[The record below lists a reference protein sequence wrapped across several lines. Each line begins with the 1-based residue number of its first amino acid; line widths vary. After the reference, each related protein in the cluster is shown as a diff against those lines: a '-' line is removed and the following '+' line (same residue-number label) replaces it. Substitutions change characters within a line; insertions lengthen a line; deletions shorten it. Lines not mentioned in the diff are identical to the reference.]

1 MSTPIVEER
10 TATKRPKDTKFKQQ
24 KLPAWQPIMTAGTVL
39 PVLFAVGVAFI
50 PLGVALLITSN
61 NIKEII
67 IDYTDSCVPAN
78 SHYKSCA
85 EFLKNNTGGQC
96 QCNIQFNLT
105 EDFVGDVYMYYSL
118 TNFYQ
123 NHRRYVKSRD
133 DNQLLG
139 IKRSYSSLS
148 TDCEPFRGIA
158 NGSLSGGG
166 IPYAP
171 CGAIANSLF
180 NDSLTIYYVPTSSPP
195 RLELVSLLRTEIAW
209 TTDKRSKYGNPEG
222 FSSDM
227 TGAFNNTAHPPNWQK
242 AVYQLDPGN
251 PDNNGYENEDLIVWM
266 RTAALP
272 TFRKLYRRVNHT
284 GETFGKGLPAGSYIL
299 HVNYAYPVTSFN
311 GAKRMILTTT
321 SWLGG
326 KNPFLGIGYL
336 VVGSICI
343 VLGIIFLVIHI
354 KVGRSAVELAQTVT
368 SRTAY

>member
-10 TATKRPKDTKFKQQ
+10 TASKRPKDTKFKQQ

-61 NIKEII
+61 NIKEIV
-67 IDYTDSCVPAN
+67 IDYTDSACSPKN
-78 SHYKSCA
+78 SVYKNCA
-85 EFLKNNTGGQC
+85 DYLKDNTGRTC
-96 QCNIQFNLT
+96 YCDIEFNLT
-105 EDFVGDVYMYYSL
+105 EAFVGEVFMYYSL

-139 IKRSYSSLS
+139 VPKTYSSLS
-148 TDCEPFRGIA
+148 SDCEPFRGIA
-158 NGSLSGGG
+158 NSSLPGGG

-180 NDSLTIYYVPTSSPP
+180 NDSLSIEYMNGSTSYPIN
-195 RLELVSLLRTEIAW
+195 LLRTDIAW
-209 TTDKRSKYGNPEG
+209 TTDKRSKYGNPKG
-222 FSSDM
+222 FKADPV
-227 TGAFNNTAHPPNWQK
+227 GAFNDTLQPPNWQK
-242 AVYQLDPGN
+242 PVYKLDTI
-251 PDNNGYENEDLIVWM
+251 DLDDDGYANEDLIVWM

-272 TFRKLYRRVNHT
+272 TFRKLYRRIDHSNL
-284 GETFGKGLPAGSYIL
+284 FANGLPAGTYKL
-299 HVNYAYPVTSFN
+299 HVAYSYPVTSFN

-343 VLGIIFLVIHI
+343 VLGIIFLIIHI